1 MLKIL
6 RNYRTKL
13 MISIIISL
21 ISFSLIGCKSKDNSI
36 NKSTTDILI
45 ENSKIDENYEEAEE
59 VIKNYYKYY
68 NDKNEEKMLSC
79 LLSAQSVSSYR
90 LFNLDYINLK
100 NINYISDKSRYDIYI
115 NNFLT
120 KNKNFDIEMLK
131 LYEVKYDIKFIEEI
145 EPVKSGEITK
155 EVMLVKLVGSDKWLI
170 EGIGTM

>member
-1 MLKIL
+1 ML

-13 MISIIISL
+13 VISIIISL

-79 LLSAQSVSSYR
+79 LLSPQSVSSYR
-90 LFNLDYINLK
+90 GSVRK
-100 NINYISDKSRYDIYI
+100 MRIY
-115 NNFLT
+115 N
-120 KNKNFDIEMLK
+120 
-131 LYEVKYDIKFIEEI
+131 
-145 EPVKSGEITK
+145 VKSIFPADTK
-155 EVMLVKLVGSDKWLI
+155 GLR
-170 EGIGTM
+170 TF